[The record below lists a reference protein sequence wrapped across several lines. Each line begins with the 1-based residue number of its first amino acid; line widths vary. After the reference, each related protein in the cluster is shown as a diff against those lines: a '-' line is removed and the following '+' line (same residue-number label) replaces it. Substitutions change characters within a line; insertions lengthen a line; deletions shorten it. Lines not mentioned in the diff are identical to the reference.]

1 MSHRDFVDRWLTLGT
16 ESKLGLGSGIAPPQ
30 WDPNQPFRPI
40 MGEKG
45 IGRLAIAA
53 IGPQTLVLTRAKA
66 RVGADRLVAA
76 FIHWGVF
83 SLPGVEL
90 SEIQIPL
97 RLLPGGTLPSNAEV
111 ASMVAEVR
119 RNIESVA
126 ARLPSSEIAP
136 VVADLKDFDIAPDEL
151 YLRLPQGPTLL
162 GEGYGTHFII
172 LPSEET
178 LCEDIDGSASDDTAP
193 PLIKVLVG
201 FTNTM
206 TPGQAP
212 PAIKARFRDHA
223 LDGTV
228 KERIAGTAFFTP
240 HEFNQADHHVFG
252 EFDKFGQ
259 FRGKVQVYGTKPA
272 DYLLPWRE
280 ARGKPLLCGPLK
292 INSAYLQGEA
302 RATKLLP
309 EDHARRV
316 DRFFGGS
323 QGAALEA
330 LAALREEGADVPA
343 SREWPEW
350 TRDET
355 RAAARELRKRH
366 GRYAPRN
373 PDCRNTLASAATRP
387 PAAPDRRFRPF
398 LGRSPKIR
406 SA

>member
-1 MSHRDFVDRWLTLGT
+1 MEVDFFRRSGLFVLRDDGTGMSHRDFVDRWLTLGT

-136 VVADLKDFDIAPDEL
+136 IVADLKDFDIAPDEL

-172 LPSEET
+172 LRLPVIAPHPS
-178 LCEDIDGSASDDTAP
+178 S
-193 PLIKVLVG
+193 
-201 FTNTM
+201 
-206 TPGQAP
+206 
-212 PAIKARFRDHA
+212 
-223 LDGTV
+223 
-228 KERIAGTAFFTP
+228 
-240 HEFNQADHHVFG
+240 
-252 EFDKFGQ
+252 
-259 FRGKVQVYGTKPA
+259 Y
-272 DYLLPWRE
+272 
-280 ARGKPLLCGPLK
+280 
-292 INSAYLQGEA
+292 
-302 RATKLLP
+302 
-309 EDHARRV
+309 
-316 DRFFGGS
+316 
-323 QGAALEA
+323 
-330 LAALREEGADVPA
+330 
-343 SREWPEW
+343 
-350 TRDET
+350 
-355 RAAARELRKRH
+355 
-366 GRYAPRN
+366 
-373 PDCRNTLASAATRP
+373 
-387 PAAPDRRFRPF
+387 
-398 LGRSPKIR
+398 
-406 SA
+406 